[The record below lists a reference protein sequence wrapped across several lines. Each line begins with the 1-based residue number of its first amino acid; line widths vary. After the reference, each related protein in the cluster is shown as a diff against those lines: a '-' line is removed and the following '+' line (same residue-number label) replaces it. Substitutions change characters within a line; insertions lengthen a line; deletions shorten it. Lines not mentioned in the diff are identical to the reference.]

1 MTNTIKCPHCNKII
15 EISEALKDQVES
27 QIKTAISEEY
37 EKKIEKARQ
46 EAGKEAVEKFQ
57 EEKIIE
63 VTDLKKQVEEKEE
76 KLGKYRFQELK
87 LREEKRKLEDERKD
101 LVVKAKRIIDKER
114 KNIQEKSL
122 REAEEKHHHLH
133 LEDEKRIEDLKK
145 AVEEAQ
151 RTAQIGSQQLRGE
164 VLELDLE
171 KLLTDNFP
179 PDTIQPVEKGIKGA
193 DVRQIVK
200 SSSGRS
206 WGTILWESKRTKS
219 WSDGWIT
226 KLKIDQRKEGADIAA
241 IVTTAFPKELNTG
254 IGQKNKVWICNPKM
268 IVPLAMLL
276 RKAILDAGYQK
287 NVSEHRGKK
296 ADLIYDYITS
306 VEFIQQV
313 ETLAEVFTEMQ
324 EEVGRERVSFE
335 KIWKQRE
342 AQIKRL
348 FTSTVNIYANVQGLA
363 GSSAIPQIK
372 GLELP
377 QIESGE

>member
-1 MTNTIKCPHCNKII
+1 MANTIKCPHCNKII
-15 EISEALKDQVES
+15 EISEALKHQVES

-37 EKKIEKARQ
+37 EKKIEKVKQ
-46 EAGKEAVEKFQ
+46 EAEEKAVKKFQ

-63 VTDLKKQVEEKEE
+63 LADLKKQVGEKEE
-76 KLGKYRFQELK
+76 KLGEYRSQELK

-101 LVVKAKRIIDKER
+101 IVVKAKRIIDKER
-114 KNIQEKSL
+114 KYIQEKSL

-133 LEDEKRIEDLKK
+133 MEDEKRIKDLKK

-171 KLLTDNFP
+171 KLLADNFP
-179 PDTIQPVEKGIKGA
+179 SDAIQPVGKGIKGA

-200 SSSGRS
+200 SSSGRA
-206 WGTILWESKRTKS
+206 WGTILWESKRTKN
-219 WSDGWIT
+219 WTNGWIS
-226 KLKIDQRKEGADIAA
+226 KLKSDQRKEGADIAA
-241 IVTTAFPKELNTG
+241 IVTTAFPKELNTS
-254 IGQKNKVWICNPKM
+254 IGQQSKVWICNPKM
-268 IVPLAMLL
+268 IIPLAMLL

-287 NVSEHRGKK
+287 AVSEHRGKK

-313 ETLAEVFTEMQ
+313 ETLAEVFAEMQ
-324 EEVGRERVSFE
+324 EQVGKERISFE

-342 AQIKRL
+342 GQIKRL
-348 FTSTVNIYANVQGLA
+348 FTSTVNIYGNVQGLA
-363 GSSAIPQIK
+363 GSSAIPQIR

-377 QIESGE
+377 EIESGE